1 MPQATRVFTGCSG
14 SDRLGVQC
22 NFHTQNRGG
31 PVNGFGDETTP
42 LSQLDYAGSDFSGNA
57 GILGQ
62 SGTYYG
68 TTLGPNAFFNK
79 QFHSLYAW
87 RSVANANYHAL
98 QVNLRKRM
106 SQGVQFDFNYT
117 FSKSID
123 LESDAERVDAW
134 AGLGGQ
140 IVNAWA
146 PNQLRGVSGFDTT
159 HQFNL
164 NWIAELPFGK
174 GRLVGG
180 NAGGFLD
187 AFIGGWQLSGLARWT
202 SGFPIRID
210 NGGTWPTNWQLEGDG
225 TLIAH
230 ANTHTTKNPDGTVN
244 LFPDPQGP
252 TGIGAFRNDL
262 PGESGTRNV
271 IRGPGFAG
279 LDMGLSKRW
288 KMPYAESHSVQLR
301 WEVFNVLNLTRFDVQ
316 SVTNNLD
323 AGPAFGNFS
332 GLLTN
337 PRVMQFALRYEF

>member
-1 MPQATRVFTGCSG
+1 VG
-14 SDRLGVQC
+14 
-22 NFHTQNRGG
+22 TQ
-31 PVNGFGDETTP
+31 PVARRF
-42 LSQLDYAGSDFSGNA
+42 
-57 GILGQ
+57 
-62 SGTYYG
+62 
-68 TTLGPNAFFNK
+68 
-79 QFHSLYAW
+79 
-87 RSVANANYHAL
+87 R
-98 QVNLRKRM
+98 
-106 SQGVQFDFNYT
+106 
-117 FSKSID
+117 
-123 LESDAERVDAW
+123 
-134 AGLGGQ
+134 
-140 IVNAWA
+140 
-146 PNQLRGVSGFDTT
+146 
-159 HQFNL
+159 
-164 NWIAELPFGK
+164 LPFGK